1 MDCNGKNRRENK
13 NDEKVSSLFSI
24 HVAFFFFY
32 LQISMVIHYA
42 LMEGNNTIACFEV
55 PAKITN

>member
-1 MDCNGKNRRENK
+1 MEMAGED
-13 NDEKVSSLFSI
+13 KVFPLFSI
-24 HVAFFFFY
+24 HVETFFFF